1 MEADARLPEHCRG
14 LQPSW
19 TEWLLREYLPRRG
32 GRGKPIGVDALKIR
46 DDRLVCVD
54 MANSLDFDHD
64 DERCGEDKKWFAA

>member
-1 MEADARLPEHCRG
+1 MPDSQNTVVACSPPG
-14 LQPSW
+14 LSGCSGN
-19 TEWLLREYLPRRG
+19 TSLGG